1 MGEKR
6 DGSSGFGQGEKKNAR
21 RRKGR
26 PLQLEGGER
35 ECVAVKG
42 RSLVVEWK
50 TELDDDLDFLVR
62 HYQTLVCQYPLPVP
76 CAPRA

>member
-35 ECVAVKG
+35 ESVWQLKVGVWWWSGK
-42 RSLVVEWK
+42 LN
-50 TELDDDLDFLVR
+50 
-62 HYQTLVCQYPLPVP
+62 
-76 CAPRA
+76 